1 MCGEDEDRERERE
14 IKGERENEGGGRRKG
29 GRGRTW
35 LGREFSLNFNYPKKE
50 ELLFHE
56 CVEKSLSE
64 MMFDVGCG
72 GEGGNDICCFCIN
85 SCWNKIVSVYSV

>member
-1 MCGEDEDRERERE
+1 M
-14 IKGERENEGGGRRKG
+14 GGGGHGWEENFPLILIIQKRRNSCFMNVWRK
-29 GRGRTW
+29 
-35 LGREFSLNFNYPKKE
+35 
-50 ELLFHE
+50 
-56 CVEKSLSE
+56 VLSE